1 MTISLHAVHIQVTG
15 ENTYTP
21 SPGIE
26 HAWPITKQRFP
37 GYCPI
42 IAIHELVANQV
53 ESKTYFRPIR
63 CLVDSSTSRSSPY
76 YRVDIDPSSSYSSRV
91 IGQGNSIQN
100 SVTNVMTHTCP
111 PMLQATQPIDN
122 RPSGSILEGLE
133 SFSDWEE
140 ISIIRQL
147 ASATMIEFLPL
158 PLIGNSKIFSTGI

>member
-42 IAIHELVANQV
+42 IAIHELVANHI
-53 ESKTYFRPIR
+53 EPKTYFRSIR
-63 CLVDSSTSRSSPY
+63 SLVDRSTSRSSPY
-76 YRVDIDPSSSYSSRV
+76 YRVDIDPSSSHSSRV

-111 PMLQATQPIDN
+111 PMPQASQTIDN
-122 RPSGSILEGLE
+122 RPSGPILEGLE

-140 ISIIRQL
+140 ISVIRQS

-158 PLIGNSKIFSTGI
+158 PVKGNPV